1 MLSRMHNKTGLT
13 MVEIMIA
20 TILLGVVFLA
30 VSSLY
35 LASQKFYLAAVERVA
50 IGYEVQYAIQHIYKN
65 TMQAMG
71 DEISAPSTSGIQLP
85 NDTNTNTQRL
95 DIRINTNNPVTSSNY
110 SSATT
115 YSYYRSGS
123 ALIFDNG
130 VTQDDLIPKVTV
142 TAVNFFKDVANNT
155 VTGDITATYGT
166 QSLTFYFAC
175 YPRLTSFKSIP

>member
-1 MLSRMHNKTGLT
+1 MLSRMRNKTGLT
-13 MVEIMIA
+13 LVEVMIA
-20 TILLGVVFLA
+20 TLLLSIVFLA

-35 LASQKFYLAAVERVA
+35 FASQKFYLTAIQRVT

-65 TMQAMG
+65 TMQAIG
-71 DEISAPSTSGIQLP
+71 DETSAPGTSGIQLP
-85 NDTNTNTQRL
+85 NDTSTTTQRL
-95 DIRINTNNPVTSSNY
+95 DIRINTNNPVTSGNY

-115 YSYYRSGS
+115 YSYYLSGN

-142 TAVNFFKDVANNT
+142 TAINFIKDVGSNT

-166 QSLTFYFAC
+166 QTLTFYFAC
-175 YPRLTSFKSIP
+175 YPRLASFN